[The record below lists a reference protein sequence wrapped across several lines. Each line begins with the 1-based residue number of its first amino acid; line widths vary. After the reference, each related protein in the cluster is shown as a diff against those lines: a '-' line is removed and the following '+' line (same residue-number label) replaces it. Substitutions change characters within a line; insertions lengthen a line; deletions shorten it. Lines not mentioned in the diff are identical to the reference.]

1 MTPRR
6 DSPLGTDGFTLI
18 EVLVALVILS
28 AGLLVFYEFLSGALD
43 AAGRVRHAA
52 EAYDRDQNALA
63 LAATLNPMATPE
75 GMLDLGTYRIRWRA
89 ERIGTERQ
97 SAEFPLGD
105 KGHFTVALYRVVL
118 DFPDDREFAPVQ
130 VTKFGYHRETVPGE
144 PSDDTVN

>member
-63 LAATLNPMATPE
+63 LAATLN
-75 GMLDLGTYRIRWRA
+75 ISRWRC
-89 ERIGTERQ
+89 IGWFSTSLMTASLLPYRLRS
-97 SAEFPLGD
+97 SAIIAKPCRANPL
-105 KGHFTVALYRVVL
+105 TIPLI
-118 DFPDDREFAPVQ
+118 DR
-130 VTKFGYHRETVPGE
+130 
-144 PSDDTVN
+144 